1 MDGCFT
7 QSTAA
12 ACDLVV
18 WLKSTYISQ
27 QMVTQPWLWP
37 IAETLHFIGLTLVI
51 GIAGLFDLRLMGF
64 TRRMSVEA
72 ALSMRGWAAL
82 GVAICGITGV
92 LFAARFNQG
101 ALEAGK
107 GHELDA
113 IAAAVIGGTS
123 LMGGS
128 GSVLGVILGACVMGV
143 VSNGLDLLGIP
154 PEPKVGVIGA
164 VIIIAAIVDGV
175 RNRRSAR

>member
-82 GVAICGITGV
+82 GVAICGTTGV
-92 LFAARFNQG
+92 LFFVG
-101 ALEAGK
+101 APEQYLPNRAFWDKVFFLAVAMLNIAFFETRLGK
-107 GHELDA
+107 KMLTLGPGDPTPISFKITGA
-113 IAAAVIGGTS
+113 VSIASWFMVLYFGRMLAFIGTS
-123 LMGGS
+123 F
-128 GSVLGVILGACVMGV
+128 
-143 VSNGLDLLGIP
+143 
-154 PEPKVGVIGA
+154 
-164 VIIIAAIVDGV
+164 
-175 RNRRSAR
+175 